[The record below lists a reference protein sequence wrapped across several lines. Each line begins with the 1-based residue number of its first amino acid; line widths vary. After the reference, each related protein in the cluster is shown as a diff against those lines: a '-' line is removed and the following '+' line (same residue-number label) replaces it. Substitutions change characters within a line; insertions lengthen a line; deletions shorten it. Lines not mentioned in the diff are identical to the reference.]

1 MADAKSFIRKG
12 LEPIY
17 LVPVLIISTV
27 YLVLNGEA
35 TLGPKFSQYIDPLMA
50 YLLAFLA
57 FLWVIDARRRQF
69 SEHEWSKKWNLGS
82 FTLMDTLPAIIAGVG
97 VTFLILIIV
106 YSAIGGGP
114 GKSYGDMLVYLPYA
128 IIAASVEEFM
138 FRHVMV
144 KAAPFRFKQAKH
156 TELFAEI
163 GSAVTFGMF
172 HYGVAV
178 MWFGFT
184 PQAIGMIIVASLM
197 GYLWT
202 ITVKLKHTLKSGQ
215 IAMFFGLGFA
225 IGSHITWNVM
235 VTYYASSFVVVPF
248 IFVLTIPAIL
258 LVPMVLIVCVKKI
271 SERMKVR

>member
-1 MADAKSFIRKG
+1 MANAKSFIRKG

-17 LVPVLIISTV
+17 LVPVLLLSTV
-27 YLVLNGEA
+27 FLILNGEA
-35 TLGPKFSQYIDPLMA
+35 TLGPKFGQYKDPLMA

-57 FLWVIDARRRQF
+57 FLWVMDARRRKF
-69 SEHEWSKKWNLGS
+69 SEHKWSKKWDLGS
-82 FTLMDTLPAIIAGVG
+82 FTLMDTAPAILAGVG
-97 VTFLILIIV
+97 TTFLVLIIV

-114 GKSYGDMLVYLPYA
+114 GKGFGDMLVYLPYA

-163 GSAVTFGMF
+163 GSAIAFGGF

-178 MWFGFT
+178 MLFGFT
-184 PQAIGMIIVASLM
+184 PQAIGMILVASLM
-197 GYLWT
+197 GYFWT
-202 ITVKLKHTLKSGQ
+202 VTVKLKHKLKAGK

-225 IGSHITWNVM
+225 IGSHVTWNVM

-258 LVPMVLIVCVKKI
+258 FVPMVLILCVKRI